1 VAQVH
6 ALDGTRRS
14 GCVTTRPA
22 TITVTGDDD
31 EGGLVTAR
39 MTARLHTAALATW
52 WRLRDERG
60 QGTVEYVGMVVMV
73 TLLVAA
79 VAVAAKGWAPDI
91 GEALKKALTGAITH
105 LTDGFG

>member
-1 VAQVH
+1 MLDRTTARVH
-6 ALDGTRRS
+6 AW
-14 GCVTTRPA
+14 
-22 TITVTGDDD
+22 
-31 EGGLVTAR
+31 
-39 MTARLHTAALATW
+39 AAHAW
-52 WRLRDERG
+52 WRARDSRG

-91 GEALKKALTGAITH
+91 GNALKKALTGAVKH

>member
-1 VAQVH
+1 
-6 ALDGTRRS
+6 
-14 GCVTTRPA
+14 
-22 TITVTGDDD
+22 
-31 EGGLVTAR
+31 
-39 MTARLHTAALATW
+39 MTARIAARLHARAVTIW
-52 WRLRDERG
+52 WRMRDQRG

-91 GEALKKALTGAITH
+91 GNSLKKALTGAIAH

>member
-1 VAQVH
+1 MGYQVAAWVH
-6 ALDGTRRS
+6 ALGLDLWDRR
-14 GCVTTRPA
+14 R
-22 TITVTGDDD
+22 
-31 EGGLVTAR
+31 R
-39 MTARLHTAALATW
+39 Q
-52 WRLRDERG
+52 RG

-91 GEALKKALTGAITH
+91 GSALKKALTSAIKK

>member
-1 VAQVH
+1 MDVIDVLSARVH
-6 ALDGTRRS
+6 AWA
-14 GCVTTRPA
+14 VHA
-22 TITVTGDDD
+22 
-31 EGGLVTAR
+31 
-39 MTARLHTAALATW
+39 W
-52 WRLRDERG
+52 WRTRDARG

-91 GEALKKALTGAITH
+91 GNALKKALTGAMNH

>member
-1 VAQVH
+1 MH
-6 ALDGTRRS
+6 ALAGRIHAW
-14 GCVTTRPA
+14 GA
-22 TITVTGDDD
+22 H
-31 EGGLVTAR
+31 A
-39 MTARLHTAALATW
+39 W
-52 WRLRDERG
+52 WRVRESRG

-91 GEALKKALTGAITH
+91 GNALKKALTGAVKH

>member
-1 VAQVH
+1 MTGTSMKEVAGVMNALAGSVH
-6 ALDGTRRS
+6 AWG
-14 GCVTTRPA
+14 A
-22 TITVTGDDD
+22 H
-31 EGGLVTAR
+31 A
-39 MTARLHTAALATW
+39 W
-52 WRLRDERG
+52 WRVRESRG

-91 GEALKKALTGAITH
+91 GNALKKALTGAVKH